1 MSRRAASPVRAGPG
15 RPSAARSA
23 SPPASS
29 SQSAARIGARRRSG
43 RTPLAGR
50 RPARKEVRRRH
61 SQTRSRGGSWSS
73 SWQFLPLLLEAGHPV
88 GRIIADFAPDAV
100 EKLDVRGAT
109 GQDGKRVAHAT
120 QIELG
125 HDRMVTLLDQEAPA
139 LWRLILTDESE
150 FGARKVKPLD
160 VVGGLAA
167 RVWEEHLRRALLD
180 NGVGDRRGEGVA
192 RRLGAEHLPPF
203 IFRIVF
209 RPSLARARKAS
220 S

>member
-61 SQTRSRGGSWSS
+61 SQPRSRGGSWSS
-73 SWQFLPLLLEAGHPV
+73 LWQFLPLLLEARHPV

-109 GQDGKRVAHAT
+109 GQDGKGVAHAA

-125 HDRMVTLLDQEAPA
+125 DDRMMTLLDQEAPA
-139 LWRLILTDESE
+139 LRSQILTEE
-150 FGARKVKPLD
+150 AKLGAREVEAVD
-160 VVGGLAA
+160 IVGWLAA
-167 RVWEEHLRRALLD
+167 RVWEEHLR
-180 NGVGDRRGEGVA
+180 
-192 RRLGAEHLPPF
+192 
-203 IFRIVF
+203 
-209 RPSLARARKAS
+209 
-220 S
+220 